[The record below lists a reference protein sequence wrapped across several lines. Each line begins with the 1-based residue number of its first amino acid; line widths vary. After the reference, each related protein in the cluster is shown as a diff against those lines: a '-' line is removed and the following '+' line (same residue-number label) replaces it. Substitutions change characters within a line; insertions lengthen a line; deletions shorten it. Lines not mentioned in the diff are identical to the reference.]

1 LLSGFENVYQGK
13 LSGGMR
19 QRVAIARA
27 LILNPEVI
35 LLDEVFGHLDKVTS
49 KKLRAVVFCMG
60 LTKQS

>member
-1 LLSGFENVYQGK
+1 MYQGK

-35 LLDEVFGHLDKVTS
+35 LLDEAFGHLDEVT
-49 KKLRAVVFCMG
+49 
-60 LTKQS
+60 